1 MGIAE
6 IEAKIL
12 EEAEEEA
19 ERIREKAEAEVLKI
33 EAEARE
39 KSGKLR
45 QEILL
50 KAKRSAEDLNRAI
63 TTPARLNAKKTLLTE
78 KHKIIDGV
86 FAGAELNIREE
97 KLMEVARK
105 LYG

>member
-12 EEAEEEA
+12 EEAEAEA
-19 ERIREKAEAEVLKI
+19 ERIREKAEAGVLKI

-39 KSGKLR
+39 KSGKIR
-45 QEILL
+45 QDILSR
-50 KAKRSAEDLNRAI
+50 AKRSAEDLNRAI
-63 TTPARLNAKKTLLTE
+63 TTPARLNAKKILLTV
-78 KHKIIDGV
+78 KHKIIDEV
-86 FAGAELNIREE
+86 FAGAKPKVREE

>member
-12 EEAEEEA
+12 EEAEAEA
-19 ERIREKAEAEVLKI
+19 ERIREKAEAEVSRI

-39 KSGKLR
+39 KSEKIR
-45 QEILL
+45 QDILS

-63 TTPARLNAKKTLLTE
+63 TTPARLNAKKILLTE
-78 KHKIIDGV
+78 KHKIIDEV
-86 FAGAELNIREE
+86 FAGARPQVREE